1 MPVFRAG
8 NAPAWCEL
16 ENFELIE
23 LGKGQTRRL
32 PPYDKRQ
39 HVVVCRGTVTV
50 GGRNPETTLPEG
62 GTQSLDGPEA
72 RGFIVTATS
81 DKALVCH
88 LMGRWSSV
96 TSSGVFAVQPAE
108 PPALETPHEYVKTT
122 GLDNHY
128 HDCDEYWIFFEGRAR
143 VASEGRFYDVGPGDC
158 VATGRGWHHDVLSVE
173 NNQPARAVWFE
184 GSLEGNKRKGHLW
197 EPQHG
202 KANVQ
207 AERI

>member
-1 MPVFRAG
+1 MPVFQAG
-8 NAPAWCEL
+8 NVPAWCEL

-23 LGKGQTRRL
+23 LGKGQTRSL
-32 PPYDKRQ
+32 PPCDRRQ
-39 HVVVCRGTVTV
+39 HIVVCRGTVTV
-50 GGRNPETTLPEG
+50 DGHNTEAKLPEG
-62 GTQSLDGPEA
+62 GTVSLDAPGVT
-72 RGFIVTATS
+72 GFTMTAMS
-81 DKALVCH
+81 DQALVCH
-88 LMGRWSSV
+88 FIGHWSSV
-96 TSSGVFAVQPAE
+96 TSSGVFAVQTAG
-108 PPALETPHEYVKTT
+108 PPAHETPHEYVKTT